1 MIDSDSSIRL
11 EMDSR
16 KFMRQIE
23 RWHVGDPPFQECLL
37 TGLVHLS
44 LFHDRP
50 TFIRVLAD
58 EFEVQTGTV
67 LRWIQG
73 VERPH
78 FLLQRRVVAAVY
90 RELELALTPSVRW
103 TDDAA
108 HP

>member
-1 MIDSDSSIRL
+1 MDDTDSSIRL

-23 RWHVGDPPFQECLL
+23 KWRVGDPPFHECLL

-50 TFIRVLAD
+50 TFVRVLAD
-58 EFEVQTGTV
+58 EFEVAPSTV
-67 LRWIQG
+67 LRWTQG
-73 VERPH
+73 IERPH
-78 FLLQRRVVAAVY
+78 FILQKRVVAAVY

-103 TDDAA
+103 IDDAA

>member
-1 MIDSDSSIRL
+1 MTDTDSSIRL

-16 KFMRQIE
+16 KFMGLIKNWR
-23 RWHVGDPPFQECLL
+23 VGDPPFNECLL

-44 LFHDRP
+44 LFYDRP
-50 TFIRVLAD
+50 TFVHVLAD
-58 EFEVQTGTV
+58 EFEVTAGTV
-67 LRWIQG
+67 LRWTQG

-78 FLLQRRVVAAVY
+78 FLLQRRVVASVY

-103 TDDAA
+103 DDSAA